1 MWCKILGLEFIQWW
15 NFEIAHDYFW
25 EPTKHVVLAEEQS
38 VSSEIATLLKGM
50 LGYQSL
56 CFMDQ
61 VAHWSLVV

>member
-38 VSSEIATLLKGM
+38 VSCEIATLLKGM
-50 LGYQSL
+50 LGY
-56 CFMDQ
+56 
-61 VAHWSLVV
+61 